1 MHMLGP
7 HRRGTESEALRLRTS
22 HLYFSENPGI
32 PTHTKAEGGSLSP
45 ETVLSLTIQLHC
57 SSHLEMEDSKDKNQ
71 RKIKEL
77 CACASSLE
85 CTIAGVEIF
94 FFSFLSSEELEMEG
108 GI

>member
-7 HRRGTESEALRLRTS
+7 HGRGTESEALRLRTS

-32 PTHTKAEGGSLSP
+32 PTHTKAEGGSQSP